1 MKRGIIWIAGLLFC
15 VQAAIAQAQP
25 MALSKGSKAPDF
37 TSVNQHHQAV
47 SLNQLLEKGPVVL
60 VFYRGYWCPFC
71 NRQLKQLQD
80 SLPMLKKHNAQVV
93 AISPESVIYVN
104 NTIDKT
110 GATYQIISDANNSI
124 MKRYKVAYEVDASTN
139 NRLKNIGVDLQAVNA
154 SNDAVLPVPA
164 VYIINQKGV
173 IHYAFFDHNYRNR
186 PSVKTLLE
194 QLDQL

>member
-15 VQAAIAQAQP
+15 VQAAFAQAQP

-37 TSVNQHHQAV
+37 TSVNQHHQPV

-80 SLPMLKKHNAQVV
+80 SLPLLKKYNAQIV
-93 AISPESVIYVN
+93 AISPESAIYVN

-124 MKRYKVAYEVDASTN
+124 MQRYKVAYDVDASTN
-139 NRLKNIGVDLQAVNA
+139 NRLKNIGVDLQTVNA
-154 SNDAVLPVPA
+154 SHNAVLPVPA
-164 VYIINQKGV
+164 VYIINQKG
-173 IHYAFFDHNYRNR
+173 IIQYAFFDQNYRNR